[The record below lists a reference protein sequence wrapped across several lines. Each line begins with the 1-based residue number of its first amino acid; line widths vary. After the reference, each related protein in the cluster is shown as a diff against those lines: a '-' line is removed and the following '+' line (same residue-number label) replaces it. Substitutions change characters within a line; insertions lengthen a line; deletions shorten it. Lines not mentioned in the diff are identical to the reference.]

1 MKQYCNDLWGRKRKK
16 KKRLLRLVNKHQIN
30 RDREQYTV
38 GDLKFYLCELQ
49 IN

>member
-1 MKQYCNDLWGRKRKK
+1 MIFGEGKEK